1 MKHTTYGMK
10 NNGAR
15 AFTLIELLVVMAI
28 MVILLALVLPAVRLA
43 QARADGAACRSNLRQ
58 ISAALLFYV
67 AENKGVFPTADL
79 GSSYFWSQTHL
90 LQALEGT
97 IDPVS
102 RVWFCPRSLRF
113 ENIDYQSAVDESRI
127 GYFYWAWQGHFNDP
141 IPIRVDADPGASPGP
156 GASVW
161 LEQEWN
167 SNLGSLVL
175 LTDHFR
181 DGIAWQQPEDW
192 QYHAGISPER
202 PLSERGTHAA
212 LLNGSVQL
220 IAPRPP

>member
-1 MKHTTYGMK
+1 MMNHTTCGMK
-10 NNGAR
+10 SKG

-67 AENKGVFPTADL
+67 AENKGVFPIADP
-79 GSSYFWSQTHL
+79 GSSYFWSQTTL

-113 ENIDYQSAVDESRI
+113 EDVDYQSAVTVGRI
-127 GYFYWAWQGHFNDP
+127 GYFYWAWTHEGNNWWLP
-141 IPIRVDADPGASPGP
+141 EPIRVDADPGAS
-156 GASVW
+156 VW
-161 LEQEWN
+161 LKQDWN
-167 SNLGSLVL
+167 PHLGSLVL